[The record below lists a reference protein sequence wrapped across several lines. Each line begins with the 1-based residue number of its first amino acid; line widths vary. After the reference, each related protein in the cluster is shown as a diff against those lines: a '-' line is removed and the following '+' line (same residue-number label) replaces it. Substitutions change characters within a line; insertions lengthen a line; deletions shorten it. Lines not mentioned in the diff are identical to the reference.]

1 MRIVILTSDVTDW
14 ALQGWFCL
22 LNKYWP
28 EHPPVVVGGFTPPKF
43 PLDAEF
49 IRLGRFVDYPVTKW
63 SDALIALLEAIPDEF
78 FIWTMDD
85 FWLLRRVDDR
95 GVRLLW
101 DYISSHSELARID
114 LTADRVLAHGAR
126 DAGVLDHLQL
136 ITNEHPVPYLL
147 SLQTGIWRKSALRAY
162 LVPGESPWQVELEGT
177 TRMLRAGANVLGTRE
192 VPVRHLIAIQQGRL
206 ALDGGYQGTEYALS
220 HEDEIELRQKGFLRS

>member
-101 DYISSHSELARID
+101 DYISSHSEL
-114 LTADRVLAHGAR
+114 
-126 DAGVLDHLQL
+126 
-136 ITNEHPVPYLL
+136 
-147 SLQTGIWRKSALRAY
+147 
-162 LVPGESPWQVELEGT
+162 
-177 TRMLRAGANVLGTRE
+177 
-192 VPVRHLIAIQQGRL
+192 
-206 ALDGGYQGTEYALS
+206 
-220 HEDEIELRQKGFLRS
+220 